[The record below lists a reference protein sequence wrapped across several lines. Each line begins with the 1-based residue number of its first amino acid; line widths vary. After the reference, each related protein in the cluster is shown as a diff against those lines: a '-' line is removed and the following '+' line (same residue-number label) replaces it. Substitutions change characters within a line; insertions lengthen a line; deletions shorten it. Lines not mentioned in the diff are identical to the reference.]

1 MIIGIVWLQFTNVS
15 LVDIHERRR
24 RGGLLLSFGW
34 LRRLSLGRREEN
46 GAQSNTEHSN
56 KNSNSLRCRQADVG
70 VSSPA
75 PSPLNAYMFMFFC
88 L

>member
-1 MIIGIVWLQFTNVS
+1 MIIRIMWIQFTNVS

-46 GAQSNTEHSN
+46 GVQSNTEHSN
-56 KNSNSLRCRQADVG
+56 KNNNSLSCRQADVG
-70 VSSPA
+70 VSYPT
-75 PSPLNAYMFMFFC
+75 PSPLNAYIFMFFC